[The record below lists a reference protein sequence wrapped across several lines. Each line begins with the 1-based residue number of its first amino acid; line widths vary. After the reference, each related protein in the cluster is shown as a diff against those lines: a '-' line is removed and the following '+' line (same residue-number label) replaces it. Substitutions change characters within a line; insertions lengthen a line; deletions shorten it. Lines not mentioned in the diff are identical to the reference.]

1 MSCPLAANMQVEDG
15 RRVALPDPTEEV
27 PASPPRSGRG
37 AEAEARPLRR
47 PASESIGRVTSSP
60 RDTSSKGC
68 MTKGRMMTD
77 LNELLSQIPM
87 DQVARRLG
95 VDEGTADQATRMA
108 LPALLTGMQA
118 NARDP
123 AGADS
128 LGEAVSD
135 HDDDLLEGG
144 VDFDQVDTDDGD
156 KIVSNVFGDS
166 RDQVVRT
173 LAGSGGGDSGIIGKL
188 LPMLA
193 PLVMSF
199 LAKQA
204 RGGASSGPASGGG
217 LGDLVGGLLGGG
229 GGGQAGGGGLGDLL
243 GGLLGGGKR

>member
-1 MSCPLAANMQVEDG
+1 
-15 RRVALPDPTEEV
+15 
-27 PASPPRSGRG
+27 
-37 AEAEARPLRR
+37 
-47 PASESIGRVTSSP
+47 
-60 RDTSSKGC
+60 
-68 MTKGRMMTD
+68 MTD